1 MNCRGKGNDMKRG
14 TGWLFTAVIGVIAVL
29 GIIGLAGS
37 NFIVGMENAEEEKRN
52 MKEQRVETMTS
63 HMVSFAEAKIETAML
78 TKRINERNRFELD
91 DVPKWEQE
99 DFDYKYYADLTL
111 EDTEFLQG
119 HVFGQ
124 WRFSKRL
131 FPTGR
136 GDKYNFTGQGMEEM
150 KDIIVSIGPDS
161 VGGISGL
168 HQETFTNPQDISLFA
183 EYGGFSTTNLPVYRV
198 MGNVNP
204 YKVPLIH
211 DFGTVNFGEKEELI
225 MVRYGLGYYSI
236 NNYYPGV
243 DEYNGFGIEEFGN
256 IIYIDP
262 NDPDTLYMCFCGLWE
277 LKRDHG
283 TYEDGSETAL
293 LPGRDDEKW
302 EYDLTEKDMEFLK
315 EHLFGQWAFSRR
327 LVALDEGLNKYQGTV
342 SNFSAQGVEELKEMR
357 FTYGEGDVRPL
368 LLRRFLSNPTDMYL
382 FGIYGGLNLVY
393 LPYYHIDTE
402 VDEGNIL
409 LTDLYGEG
417 TYSVEFP
424 EDKELVR
431 VYYNWGYDET
441 AYPSVSMIY
450 MGSNIYIDPEDT
462 ETIYVDF
469 GGLWEMKRDNDYYGT
484 NGKHSGKG

>member
-1 MNCRGKGNDMKRG
+1 MGRG
-14 TGWLFTAVIGVIAVL
+14 TGWMLTAVIGVIAVL
-29 GIIGLAGS
+29 GIIGLAES

-63 HMVSFAEAKIETAML
+63 HMASFARAKMETAML
-78 TKRINERNRFELD
+78 TKRINERNRFEPD
-91 DVPKWEQE
+91 DVPKWMQE

-161 VGGISGL
+161 VEAISGL
-168 HQETFTNPQDISLFA
+168 HQGTFTNPQDIYLFA
-183 EYGGFSTTNLPVYRV
+183 YYGGFSTTDLPVWHV
-198 MGNVNP
+198 VGNVDP
-204 YKVPLIH
+204 YEVPLRQ
-211 DFGTVNFGEKEELI
+211 DFGTVNFSEKEELI
-225 MVRYGLGYYSI
+225 MVEYDLGYYSRRGSYPEADG
-236 NNYYPGV
+236 YY
-243 DEYNGFGIEEFGN
+243 GFGVREIGS

-327 LVALDEGLNKYQGTV
+327 LVELDEGRNKHQGAV
-342 SNFSAQGVEELKEMR
+342 SNFSAQGMEELKEMR
-357 FTYGEGDVRPL
+357 FTYGACDAR
-368 LLRRFLSNPTDMYL
+368 LLRLRTFLSDATDMYL

-393 LPYYHIDTE
+393 TPYYHIDTE

-409 LTDLYGEG
+409 LTDLYGGG
-417 TYSVEFP
+417 TYPAEFP
-424 EDKELVR
+424 GDKELVR
-431 VYYNWGYDET
+431 VYYNWGYDER
-441 AYPSVSMIY
+441 AYPSVSMVY
-450 MGSNIYIDPEDT
+450 MGCNIYIDPEDT

-469 GGLWEMKRDNDYYGT
+469 GGLWEMKRDDNYYGT
-484 NGKHSGKG
+484 NGKHFGKG